1 MIRLVA
7 KAKRHWVAHHC
18 ALLVALTVG
27 WPSLGLG
34 DQADIV
40 ISNAKVISP
49 PHTVIDNGTIVVIKG
64 KITYVGPYRK
74 EANAKRSIDAGG
86 RAVIP
91 GLIDTHVHLNI
102 DPLPSQDLYERWIEQ
117 RSGELLRDYL
127 SRGFTTIQ
135 SLGDYWPGVLELR
148 ERIQA
153 RQIAGPRLLIA
164 GPLITPPHGHAA
176 AYSPMCAQRPL
187 CSKSGWYREVSDEK
201 EARALIRELAALH
214 VDAIK
219 IANEPTT
226 STDGKPLG
234 FAPGVLHALIEEA
247 HLHDLRVYVH
257 PASVDYAIE
266 AIQAGA
272 DALAHG
278 PGIEF
283 FLPNRS
289 DTPGNALEPL
299 VKIAT
304 DRHIPISTTIVG
316 PLGNYLDAQKTAVL
330 LRDVK
335 LLFDRGITLG
345 FGTDSIGEAIASQK
359 EFEALAR
366 SGLTPMQA
374 LQVATLNA
382 ARELGRDREIGSLE
396 AGKRAD
402 LAIVA
407 TDPLQS
413 IEFLDRIDL
422 VVKDGEIVFDYYA
435 EANSRTSGR

>member
-1 MIRLVA
+1 
-7 KAKRHWVAHHC
+7 
-18 ALLVALTVG
+18 
-27 WPSLGLG
+27 
-34 DQADIV
+34 
-40 ISNAKVISP
+40 
-49 PHTVIDNGTIVVIKG
+49 
-64 KITYVGPYRK
+64 
-74 EANAKRSIDAGG
+74 
-86 RAVIP
+86 
-91 GLIDTHVHLNI
+91 
-102 DPLPSQDLYERWIEQ
+102 
-117 RSGELLRDYL
+117 
-127 SRGFTTIQ
+127 
-135 SLGDYWPGVLELR
+135 
-148 ERIQA
+148 
-153 RQIAGPRLLIA
+153 
-164 GPLITPPHGHAA
+164 
-176 AYSPMCAQRPL
+176 
-187 CSKSGWYREVSDEK
+187 
-201 EARALIRELAALH
+201 
-214 VDAIK
+214 
-219 IANEPTT
+219 
-226 STDGKPLG
+226 
-234 FAPGVLHALIEEA
+234 
-247 HLHDLRVYVH
+247 VH